1 MILPEKVSKLLKK
14 PLLRISS
21 IKCYY
26 ILLRKVKEKKV
37 RQYLHTC
44 KRKVCIKDTP
54 SSPLVTTE
62 LTFYNDK
69 ALPIVLQLRFI
80 ILQGLLICTVETM

>member
-1 MILPEKVSKLLKK
+1 MILPEKLSKLLKK

-21 IKCYY
+21 IRCYY
-26 ILLRKVKEKKV
+26 ILLRKVKEKL

-44 KRKVCIKDTP
+44 KCKVCIGDIL
-54 SSPLVTTE
+54 SSPLVMTE

-69 ALPIVLQLRFI
+69 ALPIVLQLHFI
-80 ILQGLLICTVETM
+80 IFQGLLTYTVDTM